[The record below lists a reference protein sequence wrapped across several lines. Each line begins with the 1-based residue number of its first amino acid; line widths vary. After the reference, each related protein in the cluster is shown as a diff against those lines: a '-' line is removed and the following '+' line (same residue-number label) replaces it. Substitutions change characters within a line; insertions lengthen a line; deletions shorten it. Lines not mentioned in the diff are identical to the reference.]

1 MTTKTTPA
9 KDDLRVEHPDI
20 EAREAEGKAARK
32 RVPRGRLLRAVALI
46 PARIRH
52 GRPLRLLL
60 RLLVAGVLVPAAAH
74 AGAGGP
80 AVAGAVMGLAVWLAL
95 TMRSDLAPPPG
106 R

>member
-1 MTTKTTPA
+1 
-9 KDDLRVEHPDI
+9 
-20 EAREAEGKAARK
+20 
-32 RVPRGRLLRAVALI
+32 
-46 PARIRH
+46 
-52 GRPLRLLL
+52 
-60 RLLVAGVLVPAAAH
+60 VLVPAAAH